1 MEFIK
6 MHIKQTHSTNAL
18 LREMLRTENLPEG
31 FVLQTDFQTAGKGQ
45 VGNSWESEEGKN
57 LLFSLLLHP
66 HHIQIEEQFIISQ
79 IVSLGI
85 VHVLSQYSSGFSIK
99 WPNDIYFENKKIAG
113 ILIENSIQNGKI
125 KATIVGIGL
134 NVNQKTFVSNAPNPV
149 SLCQITGKRHVRNS
163 VLSLI
168 MNEIMKLY
176 LSADFGTIRQQ
187 YAANLY
193 RKSGYFWFSAS
204 EETFEAAISAVH
216 PDGKLELKTR
226 EGLTKEFYF
235 KEVSFLNH

>member
-1 MEFIK
+1 MY
-6 MHIKQTHSTNAL
+6 IKQTHSTNAL
-18 LREMLRTENLPEG
+18 LREMLRSDNLPEG
-31 FVLQTDFQTAGKGQ
+31 FVLQADFQTAGKGQ
-45 VGNSWESEEGKN
+45 TGNSWESEEGKN
-57 LLFSLLLHP
+57 LLFSLLLQP
-66 HHIQIEEQFIISQ
+66 HHIQIEEQFILSQ
-79 IVSLGI
+79 IVSVAI
-85 VHVLSQYSSGFSIK
+85 VHVLSRYSSGFSIK

-134 NVNQKTFVSNAPNPV
+134 NINQKKFISNAPNPV

-168 MNEIMKLY
+168 INEIMKLY
-176 LSADFGTIRQQ
+176 LSADFETIRME
-187 YAANLY
+187 YATNLY
-193 RKSGYFWFSAS
+193 RKNGFYAFSDG
-204 EETFEAAISAVH
+204 EETFEAAITAVH

-226 EGLTKEFYF
+226 EGRTREFYF